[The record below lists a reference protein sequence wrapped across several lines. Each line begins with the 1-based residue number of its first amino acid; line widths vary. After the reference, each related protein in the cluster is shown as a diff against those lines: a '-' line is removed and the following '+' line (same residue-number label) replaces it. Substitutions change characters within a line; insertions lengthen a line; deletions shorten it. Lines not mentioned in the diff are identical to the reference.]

1 MEAGTCIEKLPP
13 TYCPVGSLWYILL
26 NDDWCGRAQLTV
38 GWVGVPGC
46 YKKHEEQTSKQ
57 GSSIASASVSA
68 MSSLDGGLT
77 TGSELK

>member
-1 MEAGTCIEKLPP
+1 MGCVT
-13 TYCPVGSLWYILL
+13 
-26 NDDWCGRAQLTV
+26 
-38 GWVGVPGC
+38 PGLMFLGAIR
-46 YKKHEEQTSKQ
+46 KVQQKEEQTSKQ